1 MSQLIVKGGK
11 PLKGTVPVYGAKNA
25 ATKMMI
31 ASLLTDELCE
41 IRNMPRISD
50 IDVTKELCEQ
60 IGSEVKIGEDRVCRI
75 QTAEIKTSLVPE
87 LSRKNR
93 LPILALGPLLHRK
106 KLAEVPVLGG
116 CPIGHRPVNLHVDA
130 LEQMGARIERRE
142 FSYYAEAEE
151 LHGADIHLAFPS
163 VGATENIVIAA
174 TLAKGETTIKNAAIE
189 PEIMNLI
196 AMLTGMGAD
205 IAIDE
210 KERVINIK
218 GVSKLHGTSIEVMPD
233 RVEIASFAIAALA
246 TDGDVFIPSI
256 HKSYIAS
263 FIEKLLEIGGNFK
276 EEEGGIRFW
285 GKKPYKALY
294 LETNPHP
301 GFLTDWQQ
309 PFCALLTQAEG
320 VSIIHET
327 LYDDRFA
334 YTKDLVAMGASIEIL
349 EDCPEGRACR
359 FKDKGYA
366 HVARVTGPVHLVDGR
381 LTVTDLRAGMA
392 HIIAGLISE
401 GETHIFGIDHIER
414 GYECIDE
421 RLQLLGADIQRVE

>member
-106 KLAEVPVLGG
+106 KVAEVPVLGG

-142 FSYYAEAEE
+142 FSYYAEAKE
-151 LHGADIHLAFPS
+151 LHGADIHLTFPS
-163 VGATENIVIAA
+163 VGATENIILAA
-174 TLAKGETTIKNAAIE
+174 TLAKGDTTISNAAVE

-196 AMLTGMGAD
+196 TMLKDMGAD
-205 IAIDE
+205 IAVHE
-210 KERVINIK
+210 AVRVITIK
-218 GVSKLHGTSIEVMPD
+218 GVSVLHGTAIDVMPD

-246 TDGDVFIPSI
+246 TEGDIFIPSI
-256 HKSYIAS
+256 QRSYIES
-263 FIEKLLEIGGNFK
+263 FLETLNKLGGHFEEKD
-276 EEEGGIRFW
+276 GGIRFW
-285 GKKPYKALY
+285 GRKPYKALY
-294 LETNPHP
+294 IETQPHP

-309 PFCALLTQAEG
+309 PFCVLLTQAEG
-320 VSIIHET
+320 ESIIHET

-334 YTKDLVAMGASIEIL
+334 YTKDLAAMGASIEIL
-349 EDCPEGRACR
+349 EDCPEGRECR
-359 FKDKGYA
+359 FKGKGYA
-366 HVARVTGPVHLVDGR
+366 HVARIKGPAHLINGR
-381 LTVTDLRAGMA
+381 LTVPDLRAGMA

-414 GYECIDE
+414 GYERIDE
-421 RLQLLGADIQRVE
+421 RLQQLGADIQRVE